1 MTEKMAGCD
10 SGCSN
15 ISIMQLFH
23 ELKQKFPAVPDR
35 VVSEC
40 IRQNAHDRNACE
52 AILRRENQGYLLH
65 SYPVALKMSAEP
77 PDNSPTLCDQSVLSN
92 ETSVPGPQT
101 NNFEFLANVDDRDVR
116 DRTVSVVTYHSG
128 EEQPDNYEVNVN
140 YSTSP
145 SARMRSALQVS
156 PSPHYLCAPPQQA
169 RSYTS
174 VNLTLRPPS
183 SEPQPPIDIRS
194 AGSSLTYST
203 CSYDP
208 RQGFQSQLQI
218 CIGPAGVG
226 SISAL
231 RTHAVPIHTSCTP
244 AHEGGQEERL
254 QSFTHVLLQQQ
265 LERKNKLQRELR
277 KEKENLRA
285 MQREVQEMRRDLEYR
300 QRCKQTMSPPV
311 VSSVLQK
318 VQELRVEIQRLQE
331 ECKKMTQEVDL
342 SLDVQVPLGET
353 DEEFYKNIYT
363 GQQGF
368 IFPPSSQPPPP
379 RPGRRLQ
386 HGDSADGPHWTC
398 TQCTFQN
405 HPLLDKCETCEM
417 PRLLLG
423 TDTCYCHP
431 IPSKTFSPNPVV
443 MHVEKL
449 PPTEPACE
457 LWSD

>member
-1 MTEKMAGCD
+1 MAGCD

-35 VVSEC
+35 VVSES
-40 IRQNAHDRNACE
+40 IRQNAHDREACE

-65 SYPVALKMSAEP
+65 SYPIALKMSAEP
-77 PDNSPTLCDQSVLSN
+77 AHNPPALCDQTFVSGVSRSDV
-92 ETSVPGPQT
+92 SVPNQQSS
-101 NNFEFLANVDDRDVR
+101 NFEFVTNVTDDGDATYSQR
-116 DRTVSVVTYHSG
+116 DRTVSVMTYNSG
-128 EEQPDNYEVNVN
+128 EERRDNYAVNVN

-145 SARMRSALQVS
+145 STRVRSALQVS
-156 PSPHYLCAPPQQA
+156 PSPHYICVPHQQA

-218 CIGPAGVG
+218 CIGPGGVG
-226 SISAL
+226 SVSAL
-231 RTHAVPIHTSCTP
+231 RTHAPPVHTCYS
-244 AHEGGQEERL
+244 AAFGGREQEEERPQL
-254 QSFTHVLLQQQ
+254 FAPVLLQQQ
-265 LERKNKLQRELR
+265 LERKNKLQQELR
-277 KEKENLRA
+277 KERENLRA
-285 MQREVQEMRRDLEYR
+285 MQREVQEMRKDLEQR
-300 QRCKQTMSPPV
+300 QQRKQAVSLPIMS
-311 VSSVLQK
+311 SLQK

-331 ECKKMTQEVDL
+331 ECKRMTQEVDL
-342 SLDVQVPLGET
+342 KLDARVPLGET

-368 IFPPSSQPPPP
+368 IFPPSSHLPPS
-379 RPGRRLQ
+379 RPA
-386 HGDSADGPHWTC
+386 DSAEGPHWTC
-398 TQCTFQN
+398 SQCTFQN

-417 PRLLLG
+417 PRILIG
-423 TDTCYCHP
+423 TDTCYCHSTS
-431 IPSKTFSPNPVV
+431 SKTCPPSSLVNLPV
-443 MHVEKL
+443 MHVKRVPSAKL
-449 PPTEPACE
+449 A
-457 LWSD
+457 